1 MVTTTK
7 TNRLNFLNQELKN
20 LEEQG
25 FVWKPRT
32 LQGEQLGRACFDGK
46 EVVNLSSNNYLGL
59 TNHPKMREAAKKAVD
74 QFGAGAGAVRPIAG
88 TMTLHKELEEK
99 LARFKGVEA
108 TLVFQSGFAANL
120 GTIQSLVGK
129 GDAIYSEEL
138 NHGSIID
145 GCRLSGAEI
154 LKWPHRDVNAL
165 RQLCQENRQKYRRV
179 LLVTDAVF
187 SMDGDI
193 APLKELAEVAEEFDL
208 IFMVDDAHASGVL
221 GRGGRGSADHFG
233 LHGRVDVQMGT
244 LSKALGA
251 MGGYIAGSKTLIEF
265 LIQKARPWLLST
277 AHPPAVVAAA
287 IASVEILGSPE
298 GEQLVKK
305 LWENAQY
312 FKRGLNELGF
322 NTGASE
328 TPITPVIVGSSQNA
342 KKLAARLFEESVF
355 AQEIVFPMVAR
366 DKARVRTIV
375 SAMHTK
381 EDLDYAL
388 NAFKKVGKELG
399 LIGT

>member
-1 MVTTTK
+1 MTTPVK
-7 TNRLNFLNQELKN
+7 TDRLSFLDQELKN

-25 FVWKPRT
+25 FVWRPRT
-32 LQGEQLGRACFDGK
+32 LQSEQRARAIFDGK

-59 TNHPKMREAAKKAVD
+59 TNHPKMREAAKRAID

-88 TMTLHKELEEK
+88 TMTLHRQLEEK
-99 LARFKGVEA
+99 IAHFKGVEA
-108 TLVFQSGFAANL
+108 ALVFQSGFAANL
-120 GTIQSLVGK
+120 GTIQALVGP
-129 GDAIYSEEL
+129 GDVIYSEEL

-145 GCRLSGAEI
+145 GCRLSKAEI
-154 LKWPHRDVNAL
+154 IKWPHRDVDAL
-165 RQLCQENRQKYRRV
+165 RQLCKETRQKYRRA

-193 APLKELAEVAEEFDL
+193 APMKELADVAEEFDL

-221 GRGGRGSADHFG
+221 GRAGRGSVDHFG
-233 LHGRVDVQMGT
+233 LHGRVDIQMGT
-244 LSKALGA
+244 LSKALGT
-251 MGGYIAGSKTLIEF
+251 MGGYIAGSKKLIEF

-287 IASVEILGSPE
+287 IAAIEILESPE
-298 GEQLVKK
+298 GEQLVRK
-305 LWENAQY
+305 LWENARY
-312 FKRGLNELGF
+312 FKSELNKLGF

-328 TPITPVIVGSSQNA
+328 TPITPVIVGSSHNA
-342 KKLAARLFEESVF
+342 KKLAKRLFEEGVF

-375 SAMHTK
+375 TAMHTK
-381 EDLDYAL
+381 EDLDFAL
-388 NAFKKVGKELG
+388 NAFKKVGKEMG
-399 LIGT
+399 LI

>member
-1 MVTTTK
+1 MATPIK
-7 TNRLNFLNQELKN
+7 IDRLSFLEQELKN

-25 FVWKPRT
+25 FVWRPRT
-32 LQGEQLGRACFDGK
+32 LQSEQRARAIFDGR

-59 TNHPKMREAAKKAVD
+59 TNHPKLREAAKRAID

-88 TMTLHKELEEK
+88 TMTLHRQLEEK

-108 TLVFQSGFAANL
+108 VLVFQSGFAANL
-120 GTIQSLVGK
+120 GTIQALVGK

-154 LKWPHRDVNAL
+154 IKWPHRNVDAL
-165 RQLCQENRQKYRRV
+165 RQLCKESRQKYRRA

-193 APLKELAEVAEEFDL
+193 APMRELADVAEEFDL

-221 GRGGRGSADHFG
+221 GRSGRGSVDHFG

-287 IASVEILGSPE
+287 IAAVEILESSE

-305 LWENAQY
+305 LWENANY
-312 FKRGLNELGF
+312 FKKGLQKLGF

-328 TPITPVIVGSSQNA
+328 TPITPVIVGSSHNA
-342 KKLAARLFEESVF
+342 RKLAQRLFEEGVF

-375 SAMHTK
+375 TAMHSK
-381 EDLDYAL
+381 EDLDFAL

-399 LIGT
+399 LI

>member
-1 MVTTTK
+1 MATPIK
-7 TNRLNFLNQELKN
+7 TDRLSFLEQELKN

-25 FVWKPRT
+25 FVWRPRT
-32 LQGEQLGRACFDGK
+32 LQSEQRARAIFDGK

-59 TNHPKMREAAKKAVD
+59 TNHPKLREAAKRAID

-88 TMTLHKELEEK
+88 TMTLHRQLEEK

-108 TLVFQSGFAANL
+108 VLVFQSGFAANL
-120 GTIQSLVGK
+120 GTIQALVGK

-154 LKWPHRDVNAL
+154 IKWPHRNVDAL
-165 RQLCQENRQKYRRV
+165 RQLCKESRQKYRRA

-193 APLKELAEVAEEFDL
+193 APMRELADVAEEFDL

-221 GRGGRGSADHFG
+221 GRSGRGSVDHFG

-287 IASVEILGSPE
+287 IAAVEILESSE

-305 LWENAQY
+305 LWENANY
-312 FKRGLNELGF
+312 FKKGLQKLGF

-328 TPITPVIVGSSQNA
+328 TPITPVIVGSSHNA
-342 KKLAARLFEESVF
+342 RKLAQRLFEEGVF

-375 SAMHTK
+375 TAMHSK
-381 EDLDYAL
+381 EDLDFAL

-399 LIGT
+399 LI

>member
-1 MVTTTK
+1 MATPIK
-7 TNRLNFLNQELKN
+7 IDRLSFLEQELKN

-25 FVWKPRT
+25 FVWRPRT
-32 LQGEQLGRACFDGK
+32 LQSEQRARAVFDGR

-59 TNHPKMREAAKKAVD
+59 TNHPKMREAAKRAID

-88 TMTLHKELEEK
+88 TMTLHRQLEEK
-99 LARFKGVEA
+99 LAHFKGVEA
-108 TLVFQSGFAANL
+108 VLVFQSGFAANL
-120 GTIQSLVGK
+120 GTIQALVGK

-154 LKWPHRDVNAL
+154 IKWPHRNVDAL
-165 RQLCQENRQKYRRV
+165 RQLCKESRQKYRRA

-193 APLKELAEVAEEFDL
+193 APMKELADVAEEFDL

-221 GRGGRGSADHFG
+221 GRSGRGSVDHFG

-251 MGGYIAGSKTLIEF
+251 MGGYIAGSKNLIEF

-287 IASVEILGSPE
+287 IAAVEILESPE

-305 LWENAQY
+305 LWENANY
-312 FKRGLNELGF
+312 FKRELQKLGF

-328 TPITPVIVGSSQNA
+328 TPITPVIVGSSHNA
-342 KKLAARLFEESVF
+342 KKLAQRLFEEGVF

-375 SAMHTK
+375 TAMHTK
-381 EDLDYAL
+381 EDLDFAL
-388 NAFKKVGKELG
+388 NAFKKIGKELG
-399 LIGT
+399 LI

>member
-1 MVTTTK
+1 MTAFTRTD
-7 TNRLNFLNQELKN
+7 RLGFLEGELKD
-20 LEEQG
+20 LYEQG
-25 FVWKPRT
+25 FVWRPRV
-32 LQGEQLGRACFDGK
+32 LEGEQRARARFDGQ

-59 TNHPKMREAAKKAVD
+59 TNHPRLREAAKRAID
-74 QFGAGAGAVRPIAG
+74 QYGAGAGAVRPIAG
-88 TMTLHKELEEK
+88 TMILHRELEEK

-120 GTIQSLVGK
+120 GAIQTLMGK

-145 GCRLSGAEI
+145 GCRLSGSEI
-154 LKWPHRDVNAL
+154 LRWPHRNADAL
-165 RQLCQENRQKYRRV
+165 RQLCKESRQKYRRA

-193 APLKELAEVAEEFDL
+193 APLKELASIAEEFDL

-233 LHGRVDVQMGT
+233 LHGRVDLQMGT

-251 MGGYIAGSKTLIEF
+251 MGGYIAGSKNLIEF

-287 IASVEILGSPE
+287 IASVEILESPE
-298 GEQLVKK
+298 GERLVAK
-305 LWENAQY
+305 LWENANY
-312 FKRGLNELGF
+312 FKQELKKLGF

-342 KKLAARLFEESVF
+342 KELARRLFAEGVF

-366 DKARVRTIV
+366 EKARVRTIV
-375 SAMHTK
+375 TAMHTK
-381 EDLDYAL
+381 EDLDFAL
-388 NAFKKVGKELG
+388 NAFKKVGKELE
-399 LIGT
+399 LM

>member
-1 MVTTTK
+1 MATPIK
-7 TNRLNFLNQELKN
+7 TDRLSFLEQELKN

-25 FVWKPRT
+25 FVWRPRT
-32 LQGEQLGRACFDGK
+32 LQSEQRARAIFDGK

-59 TNHPKMREAAKKAVD
+59 TNHPKLREAAKRAID

-88 TMTLHKELEEK
+88 TMTIHRQLEEK

-108 TLVFQSGFAANL
+108 VLVFQSGFAANL
-120 GTIQSLVGK
+120 GTIQALVGK

-154 LKWPHRDVNAL
+154 IKWPHRNVDAL
-165 RQLCQENRQKYRRV
+165 RQLCKESRQKYRRA

-193 APLKELAEVAEEFDL
+193 APMRELADVAEEFDL

-221 GRGGRGSADHFG
+221 GRNGRGSVDHFG

-287 IASVEILGSPE
+287 IAAVEILESSE

-305 LWENAQY
+305 LWENANY
-312 FKRGLNELGF
+312 FKKGLQKLGF

-328 TPITPVIVGSSQNA
+328 TPITPVIVGSSHNA
-342 KKLAARLFEESVF
+342 RKLAQRLFEEGVF

-375 SAMHTK
+375 TAMHSK
-381 EDLDYAL
+381 EDLDFAL

-399 LIGT
+399 LI

>member
-1 MVTTTK
+1 MATLIK
-7 TNRLNFLNQELKN
+7 TDRLSFLEQELKN

-25 FVWKPRT
+25 FVWRPRN
-32 LQGEQLGRACFDGK
+32 LQSEQRARAIFDGR

-59 TNHPKMREAAKKAVD
+59 TNHPKLREAAKRAID

-88 TMTLHKELEEK
+88 TMTLHRQLEEK

-108 TLVFQSGFAANL
+108 VLVFQSGFAANL
-120 GTIQSLVGK
+120 GTIQALVGK

-154 LKWPHRDVNAL
+154 IKWPHRKVDAL
-165 RQLCQENRQKYRRV
+165 RQLCKESRQKYRRA

-193 APLKELAEVAEEFDL
+193 APLKELAEIAEEFNL

-221 GRGGRGSADHFG
+221 GRNGRGSVDHFG

-287 IASVEILGSPE
+287 IAAVEILESPE

-305 LWENAQY
+305 LWENANY
-312 FKRGLNELGF
+312 FKRELQKLGF

-328 TPITPVIVGSSQNA
+328 TPITPVIVGSSHLA
-342 KKLAARLFEESVF
+342 RKLAQRLFEEGVF

-375 SAMHTK
+375 TAMHSK
-381 EDLDYAL
+381 EDLDFAL

-399 LIGT
+399 LI

>member
-1 MVTTTK
+1 
-7 TNRLNFLNQELKN
+7 LEQELKN

-25 FVWKPRT
+25 FVWRPRT
-32 LQGEQLGRACFDGK
+32 LQSEQRARAIFDGK

-59 TNHPKMREAAKKAVD
+59 TNHPKLREAAKRAID

-88 TMTLHKELEEK
+88 TMTLHRQLEEK

-108 TLVFQSGFAANL
+108 VLVFQSGFAANL
-120 GTIQSLVGK
+120 GTIQALVGK

-154 LKWPHRDVNAL
+154 IKWPHRNVDAL
-165 RQLCQENRQKYRRV
+165 RQLCKESRQKYRRA

-193 APLKELAEVAEEFDL
+193 APMRELADVAEEFDL

-221 GRGGRGSADHFG
+221 GRSGRGSVDHFG

-287 IASVEILGSPE
+287 IAAVEILESSE

-305 LWENAQY
+305 LWENANY
-312 FKRGLNELGF
+312 FKKGLQKLGF

-328 TPITPVIVGSSQNA
+328 TPITPVIVGSSHNA
-342 KKLAARLFEESVF
+342 RKLAQRLFEEGVF

-375 SAMHTK
+375 TAMHSK
-381 EDLDYAL
+381 EDLDFAL

-399 LIGT
+399 LI

>member
-1 MVTTTK
+1 MATPIK
-7 TNRLNFLNQELKN
+7 TDRLSFLEQELKN

-32 LQGEQLGRACFDGK
+32 LQSEQRARAIFDGK

-59 TNHPKMREAAKKAVD
+59 TNHPKMREAAKRAID

-88 TMTLHKELEEK
+88 TMTLHRQLEEK

-108 TLVFQSGFAANL
+108 VLVFQSGFAANL
-120 GTIQSLVGK
+120 GTIQALVGK

-154 LKWPHRDVNAL
+154 IKWPHRNVDAL
-165 RQLCQENRQKYRRV
+165 RQLCKESRQKYRRA

-193 APLKELAEVAEEFDL
+193 APMRELADVAEEFDL

-221 GRGGRGSADHFG
+221 GRSGRGSVDHFG

-287 IASVEILGSPE
+287 IAAVEILESSE

-305 LWENAQY
+305 LWENANY
-312 FKRGLNELGF
+312 FKKGLQKLGF

-328 TPITPVIVGSSQNA
+328 TPITPVIVGSSHNA
-342 KKLAARLFEESVF
+342 RKLAQRLFEEGVF

-375 SAMHTK
+375 TAMHSK
-381 EDLDYAL
+381 EDLDFAL

-399 LIGT
+399 LI

>member
-1 MVTTTK
+1 MATPIK
-7 TNRLNFLNQELKN
+7 TDRLSFLEQELKN

-25 FVWKPRT
+25 FVWRPRT
-32 LQGEQLGRACFDGK
+32 LQSEQRARAIFDGK

-59 TNHPKMREAAKKAVD
+59 TNHPKLREAAKRAID

-88 TMTLHKELEEK
+88 TMTLHRQLEEK

-108 TLVFQSGFAANL
+108 VLVFQSGFAANL
-120 GTIQSLVGK
+120 GTIQALVGK

-154 LKWPHRDVNAL
+154 IKWPHRNVDAL
-165 RQLCQENRQKYRRV
+165 RQLCKESRQKYRRA

-193 APLKELAEVAEEFDL
+193 APLKELAEIAEEFDL

-221 GRGGRGSADHFG
+221 GRSGRGSADHFG

-244 LSKALGA
+244 LSKALGT

-287 IASVEILGSPE
+287 IAAVEILESSE

-305 LWENAQY
+305 LWENANY
-312 FKRGLNELGF
+312 FKKGLQKLGF

-328 TPITPVIVGSSQNA
+328 TPITPVIVGSSHNA
-342 KKLAARLFEESVF
+342 RKLAQRLFEEGVF

-375 SAMHTK
+375 TAMHSK
-381 EDLDYAL
+381 EDLDFAL

-399 LIGT
+399 LI

>member
-1 MVTTTK
+1 MATPIK
-7 TNRLNFLNQELKN
+7 IDRLSFLEQELKN

-25 FVWKPRT
+25 FVWRPRT
-32 LQGEQLGRACFDGK
+32 LQSEQRARAIFDGK

-59 TNHPKMREAAKKAVD
+59 TNHPKMREAAKRAID

-88 TMTLHKELEEK
+88 TMTLHRQLEEK
-99 LARFKGVEA
+99 LAHFKGVEA
-108 TLVFQSGFAANL
+108 VLVFQSGFAANL
-120 GTIQSLVGK
+120 GTIQALVGK

-154 LKWPHRDVNAL
+154 IKWPHRNVDAL
-165 RQLCQENRQKYRRV
+165 RQLCKESRQKYRRA

-193 APLKELAEVAEEFDL
+193 APLKELADVAEEFDL

-221 GRGGRGSADHFG
+221 GRSGRGSADHFG

-244 LSKALGA
+244 LSKALGT

-287 IASVEILGSPE
+287 IAAVEILESPE

-305 LWENAQY
+305 LWENATY
-312 FKRGLNELGF
+312 FKKELQKLGF

-328 TPITPVIVGSSQNA
+328 TPITPVIAGSSHNA
-342 KKLAARLFEESVF
+342 KQLAKRLFEEGVF

-375 SAMHTK
+375 TAMHTK
-381 EDLDYAL
+381 EDLDFAL

-399 LIGT
+399 LI

>member
-1 MVTTTK
+1 MPRTH
-7 TNRLNFLNQELKN
+7 RLDFLEGELKE
-20 LEEQG
+20 LYAQG
-25 FVWKPRT
+25 FVWKPRI
-32 LQGEQLGRACFDGK
+32 LEGEQRARARFDGK

-59 TNHPKMREAAKKAVD
+59 TNHPKLREAAKRAID
-74 QFGAGAGAVRPIAG
+74 QYGAGAGAVRPIAG
-88 TMTLHKELEEK
+88 TMTLHKQLEEK

-120 GTIQSLVGK
+120 GTIQALVGK

-154 LKWPHRDVNAL
+154 LKWPHRNVEAL
-165 RQLCQENRQKYRRV
+165 RQLCKESRHKYRRA

-193 APLKELAEVAEEFDL
+193 APLTELAEIAEEFDL

-221 GRGGRGSADHFG
+221 GRAGRGSADHFG

-251 MGGYIAGSKTLIEF
+251 MGGYIAGSKPLIEF

-287 IASVEILGSPE
+287 IASVEVLESSE

-305 LWENAQY
+305 LWENAHY
-312 FKRGLNELGF
+312 FKQELKRLGF

-328 TPITPVIVGSSQNA
+328 TPITPVIVGSSHNA
-342 KKLAARLFEESVF
+342 KQLAKRLFEEGVF

-375 SAMHTK
+375 TAMHTK
-381 EDLDYAL
+381 EDLDFAL
-388 NAFKKVGKELG
+388 NALKRVGRELE
-399 LIGT
+399 LI

>member
-1 MVTTTK
+1 MATTTQ
-7 TNRLNFLNQELKN
+7 TNRLSFLEQELEN

-25 FVWKPRT
+25 FVWRPRI
-32 LQGEQLGRACFDGK
+32 LQGEQRARAVFDGR

-59 TNHPKMREAAKKAVD
+59 TNHPKMREAAKKAID

-88 TMTLHKELEEK
+88 TMTLHKQLEEQ

-120 GTIQSLVGK
+120 GTIQTLVGK

-154 LKWPHRDVNAL
+154 LKWPHRDVEAL
-165 RQLCQENRQKYRRV
+165 RQLCKETRQKYRRA

-193 APLKELAEVAEEFDL
+193 APLKELAQVAEDFDL

-221 GRGGRGSADHFG
+221 GRAGRGSVDHFG

-251 MGGYIAGSKTLIEF
+251 MGGYIAGSRNLIEF

-287 IASVEILGSPE
+287 IASVEILESPE

-305 LWENAQY
+305 LWENANY
-312 FKRGLNELGF
+312 FKRELQKLGF
-322 NTGASE
+322 NTGASA
-328 TPITPVIVGSSQNA
+328 TPITPVIVGSSHTA
-342 KKLAARLFEESVF
+342 KQLAKRLFEEGVF

-375 SAMHTK
+375 TAMHSQ
-381 EDLDYAL
+381 EDLDFAL
-388 NAFKKVGKELG
+388 NAFKKVGEELG
-399 LIGT
+399 LI

>member
-1 MVTTTK
+1 MTTPVK
-7 TNRLNFLNQELKN
+7 TDRLSFLDQELKN

-25 FVWKPRT
+25 FVWRPRT
-32 LQGEQLGRACFDGK
+32 LQSEQRARAIFDGK

-59 TNHPKMREAAKKAVD
+59 TNHPKMREAAKRAID

-88 TMTLHKELEEK
+88 TMTLHRQLEEK
-99 LARFKGVEA
+99 IAHFKGVEA
-108 TLVFQSGFAANL
+108 ALVFQSGFAANL
-120 GTIQSLVGK
+120 GTIQALVGP
-129 GDAIYSEEL
+129 GDVIYSEEL

-145 GCRLSGAEI
+145 GCRLSKAEI
-154 LKWPHRDVNAL
+154 IKWPHRDVDAL
-165 RQLCQENRQKYRRV
+165 RQLCKETRQKYRRA

-193 APLKELAEVAEEFDL
+193 APMRELADIAEEFDL

-221 GRGGRGSADHFG
+221 GRSGRGSVDHFG
-233 LHGRVDVQMGT
+233 LHGRVDIQMGT
-244 LSKALGA
+244 LSKALGT
-251 MGGYIAGSKTLIEF
+251 MGGYIAGSKKLIEF

-287 IASVEILGSPE
+287 IAAIEILESPE

-305 LWENAQY
+305 LWDNARY
-312 FKRGLNELGF
+312 FKSELQKLGF

-328 TPITPVIVGSSQNA
+328 TPITPVIVGSSHNA
-342 KKLAARLFEESVF
+342 KKLAKRLFEEGVF

-375 SAMHTK
+375 TAMHTK
-381 EDLDYAL
+381 EDLDFAL

-399 LIGT
+399 LI

>member
-1 MVTTTK
+1 MATPIK
-7 TNRLNFLNQELKN
+7 IDRLSFLEQELKN

-25 FVWKPRT
+25 FVWRPRT
-32 LQGEQLGRACFDGK
+32 LQSEQRARAIFDGK

-59 TNHPKMREAAKKAVD
+59 TNHPKMREAAKRAID

-88 TMTLHKELEEK
+88 TMTLHRQLEEK

-108 TLVFQSGFAANL
+108 VLVFQSGFAANL
-120 GTIQSLVGK
+120 GTIQALVGK

-154 LKWPHRDVNAL
+154 IKWPHRNVDAL
-165 RQLCQENRQKYRRV
+165 RQLCKESRQKYRRA

-193 APLKELAEVAEEFDL
+193 APLKELAEIAEEFNL

-221 GRGGRGSADHFG
+221 GRNGRGSVDHFG

-287 IASVEILGSPE
+287 IAAVEILESPE

-305 LWENAQY
+305 LWENANY
-312 FKRGLNELGF
+312 FKRELQKLGF
-322 NTGASE
+322 DTGASE
-328 TPITPVIVGSSQNA
+328 TPITPVIVGSSHLA
-342 KKLAARLFEESVF
+342 RKLAQRLFEEGVF

-375 SAMHTK
+375 TAMHSK
-381 EDLDYAL
+381 EDLDFAL

-399 LIGT
+399 LI

>member
-1 MVTTTK
+1 MATPVK
-7 TNRLNFLNQELKN
+7 MDRLGFLDQELKS

-25 FVWKPRT
+25 FVWRPRT
-32 LQGEQLGRACFDGK
+32 LQSEQRARAVFDGK

-59 TNHPKMREAAKKAVD
+59 TNHPKMREAAKKAID
-74 QFGAGAGAVRPIAG
+74 QYGAGAGAVRPIAG
-88 TMTLHKELEEK
+88 TMTLHKQLEEK

-120 GTIQSLVGK
+120 GTIQALVGK

-154 LKWPHRDVNAL
+154 MKWPHRNVDAL
-165 RQLCQENRQKYRRV
+165 RQLCKETRQRYRRA

-193 APLKELAEVAEEFDL
+193 APLRELADIAEEFDL

-221 GRGGRGSADHFG
+221 GRSGRGSADHFG

-251 MGGYIAGSKTLIEF
+251 MGGYIAGSKKLIEF

-287 IASVEILGSPE
+287 IAAVEILESPE
-298 GEQLVKK
+298 GEQLVRK
-305 LWENAQY
+305 LWENANY
-312 FKRGLNELGF
+312 FKKELQKLGF

-328 TPITPVIVGSSQNA
+328 TPITPVIVGSSHNA
-342 KKLAARLFEESVF
+342 KQLAKRLFEEGVF

-375 SAMHTK
+375 TAMHTK
-381 EDLDYAL
+381 DDLDFAL

-399 LIGT
+399 LI

>member
-1 MVTTTK
+1 MATPIK
-7 TNRLNFLNQELKN
+7 TDRLSFLEQELKN

-25 FVWKPRT
+25 FVWRPRT
-32 LQGEQLGRACFDGK
+32 LQSEQRARAIFDGK

-59 TNHPKMREAAKKAVD
+59 TNHPKLREAAKRAID

-88 TMTLHKELEEK
+88 TMTLHRQLEEK

-108 TLVFQSGFAANL
+108 VLVFQSGFAANL
-120 GTIQSLVGK
+120 GTIQALVGK

-154 LKWPHRDVNAL
+154 IKWPHRNVDAL
-165 RQLCQENRQKYRRV
+165 RQLCKESRQKYRRA

-193 APLKELAEVAEEFDL
+193 APMRELADVAEEFDL

-221 GRGGRGSADHFG
+221 GRNGRGSVDHFG

-287 IASVEILGSPE
+287 IAAVEILESPE

-305 LWENAQY
+305 LWENANY
-312 FKRGLNELGF
+312 FKRELQKLGF

-328 TPITPVIVGSSQNA
+328 TPITPVIVGSSHLA
-342 KKLAARLFEESVF
+342 RKLAQRLFEEGVF

-375 SAMHTK
+375 TAMHSK
-381 EDLDYAL
+381 EDLDFAL

-399 LIGT
+399 LI

>member
-1 MVTTTK
+1 MATPIK
-7 TNRLNFLNQELKN
+7 TDRLSFLEQELKN

-25 FVWKPRT
+25 FVWRPRT
-32 LQGEQLGRACFDGK
+32 LQSEQRARAIFDGK

-59 TNHPKMREAAKKAVD
+59 TNHPKLREAAKRAID

-88 TMTLHKELEEK
+88 TMTLHRQLEEK

-108 TLVFQSGFAANL
+108 VLVFQSGFAANL
-120 GTIQSLVGK
+120 GTIQALVGK

-154 LKWPHRDVNAL
+154 IKWPHRNVDAL
-165 RQLCQENRQKYRRV
+165 RQLCKESRQKYRRA

-193 APLKELAEVAEEFDL
+193 APLKELAEIAEEFNL

-221 GRGGRGSADHFG
+221 GRNGRGSVDHFG

-287 IASVEILGSPE
+287 IAAVEILESPE

-305 LWENAQY
+305 LWENANY
-312 FKRGLNELGF
+312 FKRELQKLGF
-322 NTGASE
+322 DTGASE
-328 TPITPVIVGSSQNA
+328 TPITPVIVGSSHLA
-342 KKLAARLFEESVF
+342 RKLAQRLFEEGVF

-375 SAMHTK
+375 TAMHSK
-381 EDLDYAL
+381 EDLDFAL

-399 LIGT
+399 LI

>member
-1 MVTTTK
+1 MATTVRSS
-7 TNRLNFLNQELKN
+7 RLGFLEQELKS

-25 FVWKPRT
+25 FVWRPRT
-32 LQGEQLGRACFDGK
+32 LQGEQRARAVFDGR

-59 TNHPKMREAAKKAVD
+59 TNHPKMREAAKRAID
-74 QFGAGAGAVRPIAG
+74 QYGAGAGAVRPIAG
-88 TMTLHKELEEK
+88 TMTLHKQLEEK

-145 GCRLSGAEI
+145 GCRLSGADI
-154 LKWPHRDVNAL
+154 LKWPHRNVDAL
-165 RQLCQENRQKYRRV
+165 RQLCKESRQRYRRA

-193 APLKELAEVAEEFDL
+193 APLTELAEVAEDFDL

-221 GRGGRGSADHFG
+221 GRSGRGSADHFG

-251 MGGYIAGSKTLIEF
+251 MGGYIAGSRNLIEF

-287 IASVEILGSPE
+287 IAAVEVLESPE

-305 LWENAQY
+305 LWENANY
-312 FKRGLNELGF
+312 FKKELKQLGF
-322 NTGASE
+322 NIGASE

-342 KKLAARLFEESVF
+342 KQLAKRLFEEGVF

-375 SAMHTK
+375 TAMHTQA
-381 EDLDYAL
+381 DLDFAL
-388 NAFKKVGKELG
+388 DAFRKVGKELR
-399 LIGT
+399 LI

>member
-1 MVTTTK
+1 MATPIK
-7 TNRLNFLNQELKN
+7 IDRLSFLAQELKN

-25 FVWKPRT
+25 FVWRPRT
-32 LQGEQLGRACFDGK
+32 LQSEQRARAVFDGR

-59 TNHPKMREAAKKAVD
+59 TNHPKMREAAKRAID

-88 TMTLHKELEEK
+88 TMTLHRQLEEK
-99 LARFKGVEA
+99 LAHFKGVEA
-108 TLVFQSGFAANL
+108 VLVFQSGFAANL
-120 GTIQSLVGK
+120 GTIQALVGK

-154 LKWPHRDVNAL
+154 IKWPHRNVDAL
-165 RQLCQENRQKYRRV
+165 RQLCKESRQKYRRA

-193 APLKELAEVAEEFDL
+193 APLKELADVAEEFDL

-221 GRGGRGSADHFG
+221 GRSGRGSADHFG

-244 LSKALGA
+244 LSKALGT

-287 IASVEILGSPE
+287 IAAVEILESPE

-305 LWENAQY
+305 LWENATY
-312 FKRGLNELGF
+312 FKKELQKLGF

-328 TPITPVIVGSSQNA
+328 TPITPVIAGSSHNA
-342 KKLAARLFEESVF
+342 KQLAKRLFEEGVF

-375 SAMHTK
+375 TAMHTK
-381 EDLDYAL
+381 EDLDFAL

-399 LIGT
+399 LI

>member
-1 MVTTTK
+1 MATPIK
-7 TNRLNFLNQELKN
+7 TDRLGFLDQELKS

-25 FVWKPRT
+25 FVWRPRT
-32 LQGEQLGRACFDGK
+32 LQGEQRARAVFDGK

-59 TNHPKMREAAKKAVD
+59 TNHPKMREAAKRAID

-88 TMTLHKELEEK
+88 TMTLHRQLEEK
-99 LARFKGVEA
+99 LARFKGVET

-120 GTIQSLVGK
+120 GTIQALVGK

-145 GCRLSGAEI
+145 GCRLSGADI
-154 LKWPHRDVNAL
+154 IKWPHRDVDAL
-165 RQLCQENRQKYRRV
+165 RQLCKESRQKYRRA

-193 APLKELAEVAEEFDL
+193 APLRELADIAEEFDL

-221 GRGGRGSADHFG
+221 GRSGRGSADHFG

-244 LSKALGA
+244 LSKALGV
-251 MGGYIAGSKTLIEF
+251 MGGYIAGSKKLIEF

-287 IASVEILGSPE
+287 IAAIEILESPE
-298 GEQLVKK
+298 GEQLVEK
-305 LWENAQY
+305 LWENARY
-312 FKRGLNELGF
+312 FKSELNKLGF

-328 TPITPVIVGSSQNA
+328 TPITPVIVGSSHNA
-342 KKLAARLFEESVF
+342 KQFAKRLFEEGVF

-375 SAMHTK
+375 TAMHTK
-381 EDLDYAL
+381 EDLDFAL

-399 LIGT
+399 LI

>member
-1 MVTTTK
+1 MATPIK
-7 TNRLNFLNQELKN
+7 MDRLGFLDQELKS

-25 FVWKPRT
+25 FVWRPRT
-32 LQGEQLGRACFDGK
+32 LQSEQRARAIFDGK

-59 TNHPKMREAAKKAVD
+59 TNHPKLREAAKRAID

-88 TMTLHKELEEK
+88 TMTLHRQLEEK
-99 LARFKGVEA
+99 IAHFKGVEA
-108 TLVFQSGFAANL
+108 ALVFQSGFAANL
-120 GTIQSLVGK
+120 GTIQALVGP
-129 GDAIYSEEL
+129 GDVIYSEEL

-145 GCRLSGAEI
+145 GCRLSKAEI
-154 LKWPHRDVNAL
+154 IKWPHRDVDAL
-165 RQLCQENRQKYRRV
+165 RQLCKETRQKYRRA

-193 APLKELAEVAEEFDL
+193 APLRELADVAEEFDL

-221 GRGGRGSADHFG
+221 GRAGRGSVDHFG
-233 LHGRVDVQMGT
+233 LHGRVDIQMGT
-244 LSKALGA
+244 LSKALGV
-251 MGGYIAGSKTLIEF
+251 MGGYIAGSKKLIEF

-287 IASVEILGSPE
+287 IAAIEILESPE
-298 GEQLVKK
+298 GEQLVQK
-305 LWENAQY
+305 LWENARY
-312 FKRGLNELGF
+312 FKSELNKLGF

-328 TPITPVIVGSSQNA
+328 TPITPVIVGSSHNA
-342 KKLAARLFEESVF
+342 RQLAKRLFEEGVF

-375 SAMHTK
+375 TAMHTK
-381 EDLDYAL
+381 EDLDFAL
-388 NAFKKVGKELG
+388 NAFKKVGKEMG
-399 LIGT
+399 LI

>member
-1 MVTTTK
+1 MATPVRTD
-7 TNRLNFLNQELKN
+7 RLGFLDQELKD

-25 FVWKPRT
+25 FVWRPRT
-32 LQGEQLGRACFDGK
+32 LQSEQRARAVFDDK

-59 TNHPKMREAAKKAVD
+59 TNHPKMREAAKRAID
-74 QFGAGAGAVRPIAG
+74 QYGAGAGAVRPIAG
-88 TMTLHKELEEK
+88 TMTLHRELEEK

-120 GTIQSLVGK
+120 GTIQALVGP
-129 GDAIYSEEL
+129 GDVIYSEEL

-145 GCRLSGAEI
+145 GCRLSKAEI
-154 LKWPHRDVNAL
+154 IRWPHRNVDAL
-165 RQLCQENRQKYRRV
+165 RQLCKETRQKYRRA

-193 APLKELAEVAEEFDL
+193 APLRELADIAEEFDL

-221 GRGGRGSADHFG
+221 GRSGRGSVDHFG

-251 MGGYIAGSKTLIEF
+251 MGGYIAGSKKLIEF

-287 IASVEILGSPE
+287 IAAIEILESPE

-305 LWENAQY
+305 LWENARY
-312 FKRGLNELGF
+312 FKSELNKLGF

-328 TPITPVIVGSSQNA
+328 TPITPVIVGSSHNA
-342 KKLAARLFEESVF
+342 KQFAKRLFEEGVF

-375 SAMHTK
+375 TAMHTK
-381 EDLDYAL
+381 EDLDFAL

-399 LIGT
+399 LI

>member
-1 MVTTTK
+1 MATPIK
-7 TNRLNFLNQELKN
+7 MDRLGFLDQELKS

-25 FVWKPRT
+25 FVWRPRT
-32 LQGEQLGRACFDGK
+32 LQSEQRARAVFDGK

-59 TNHPKMREAAKKAVD
+59 TNHPKMREAAKRAID

-88 TMTLHKELEEK
+88 TMTLHRQLEEK
-99 LARFKGVEA
+99 IARFKGVEA
-108 TLVFQSGFAANL
+108 VLVFQSGFAANL
-120 GTIQSLVGK
+120 GTIQALVSK

-145 GCRLSGAEI
+145 GCRLSSAEI
-154 LKWPHRDVNAL
+154 IKWPHRDVDAL
-165 RQLCQENRQKYRRV
+165 RQLCKETRQKYRRA

-193 APLKELAEVAEEFDL
+193 APMRELADVAEEFDL

-221 GRGGRGSADHFG
+221 GRAGRGSVDHFG
-233 LHGRVDVQMGT
+233 LHGRVDIQMGT
-244 LSKALGA
+244 LSKALGV
-251 MGGYIAGSKTLIEF
+251 MGGYIAGSKKLIEF

-287 IASVEILGSPE
+287 IAAIEILESPE

-305 LWENAQY
+305 LWDNARY
-312 FKRGLNELGF
+312 FKNELQKLGF

-328 TPITPVIVGSSQNA
+328 TPITPVIVGSSHNA
-342 KKLAARLFEESVF
+342 KQFAKRLFEEGVF

-375 SAMHTK
+375 TAMHTK
-381 EDLDYAL
+381 EDLDFAL

-399 LIGT
+399 LI

>member
-1 MVTTTK
+1 MATPIK
-7 TNRLNFLNQELKN
+7 IDRLSFLEQELKN

-25 FVWKPRT
+25 FVWRPRT
-32 LQGEQLGRACFDGK
+32 LQSEQRARAIFDGR

-59 TNHPKMREAAKKAVD
+59 TNHPKMREAAKRAID

-88 TMTLHKELEEK
+88 TMTLHRQLEEK

-108 TLVFQSGFAANL
+108 VLVFQSGFAANL
-120 GTIQSLVGK
+120 GTIQALMGK

-154 LKWPHRDVNAL
+154 IKWPHRNVDAL
-165 RQLCQENRQKYRRV
+165 RQLCKESRQKYRRA

-193 APLKELAEVAEEFDL
+193 APLKELAEIAEEFNL

-221 GRGGRGSADHFG
+221 GRNGRGSVDHFG

-287 IASVEILGSPE
+287 IAAVEILESPE

-305 LWENAQY
+305 LWENANY
-312 FKRGLNELGF
+312 FKRELQKLGF

-328 TPITPVIVGSSQNA
+328 TPITPVIVGSSHLA
-342 KKLAARLFEESVF
+342 RKLAQRLFEEGVF

-375 SAMHTK
+375 TAMHSK
-381 EDLDYAL
+381 EDLDFAL

-399 LIGT
+399 LI

>member
-1 MVTTTK
+1 MATPIK
-7 TNRLNFLNQELKN
+7 TDRLSFLEQELKN

-25 FVWKPRT
+25 FVWRPRT
-32 LQGEQLGRACFDGK
+32 LQSEQRARAIFDGK

-59 TNHPKMREAAKKAVD
+59 TNHPKLREAAKRAID

-88 TMTLHKELEEK
+88 TMTLHRQLEEK

-108 TLVFQSGFAANL
+108 VLVFQSGFAANL
-120 GTIQSLVGK
+120 GTIQALVGK

-154 LKWPHRDVNAL
+154 IKWPHRNVDTL
-165 RQLCQENRQKYRRV
+165 RQLCKESRQKYRRA

-193 APLKELAEVAEEFDL
+193 APLKELAEIAEEFNL

-221 GRGGRGSADHFG
+221 GRNGRGSVDHFR

-287 IASVEILGSPE
+287 IAAVEILESPE

-305 LWENAQY
+305 LWENANY
-312 FKRGLNELGF
+312 FKRELQKLGF

-328 TPITPVIVGSSQNA
+328 TPITPVIVGSSHLA
-342 KKLAARLFEESVF
+342 RKLAQRLFEEGVF

-375 SAMHTK
+375 TAMHSK
-381 EDLDYAL
+381 EDLDFAL

-399 LIGT
+399 LI

>member
-1 MVTTTK
+1 MATPIK
-7 TNRLNFLNQELKN
+7 IDRLSFLDQELKN

-25 FVWKPRT
+25 FVWRPRT
-32 LQGEQLGRACFDGK
+32 LQSEQRARALFDGK

-59 TNHPKMREAAKKAVD
+59 TNHPRMREAAKRAID

-88 TMTLHKELEEK
+88 TMTLHRQLEEK

-108 TLVFQSGFAANL
+108 VLVFQSGFAANL
-120 GTIQSLVGK
+120 GTIQALVGK

-154 LKWPHRDVNAL
+154 IKWPHRNVDAL
-165 RQLCQENRQKYRRV
+165 RQLCKESRQKYRRA

-193 APLKELAEVAEEFDL
+193 APLKELAEIAEEFNL

-221 GRGGRGSADHFG
+221 GRNGRGSVDHFG

-287 IASVEILGSPE
+287 IAAVEILESPE

-305 LWENAQY
+305 LWENANY
-312 FKRGLNELGF
+312 FKRELQKLGF

-328 TPITPVIVGSSQNA
+328 TPITPVIVGSSHLA
-342 KKLAARLFEESVF
+342 RKLAQRLFEEGVF

-375 SAMHTK
+375 TAMHSK
-381 EDLDYAL
+381 EDLDFAL

-399 LIGT
+399 LI

>member
-1 MVTTTK
+1 MATLIK
-7 TNRLNFLNQELKN
+7 TDRLSFLEQELKN

-25 FVWKPRT
+25 FVWRPRT
-32 LQGEQLGRACFDGK
+32 LQSEQRARAIFDGR

-59 TNHPKMREAAKKAVD
+59 TNHPKLREAAKRAID

-88 TMTLHKELEEK
+88 TMTLHRQLEEK

-108 TLVFQSGFAANL
+108 VLVFQSGFAANL
-120 GTIQSLVGK
+120 GTIQALVGK

-154 LKWPHRDVNAL
+154 IKWPHCNVDAL
-165 RQLCQENRQKYRRV
+165 RQLCKESRQKYRRA

-193 APLKELAEVAEEFDL
+193 APLKELAEIAEEFNL

-221 GRGGRGSADHFG
+221 GRNGRGSVDHFG

-287 IASVEILGSPE
+287 IAAVEILESPE

-305 LWENAQY
+305 LWENANY
-312 FKRGLNELGF
+312 FKRELQKLGF

-328 TPITPVIVGSSQNA
+328 TPITPVIVGSSHLA
-342 KKLAARLFEESVF
+342 RKLAQRLFEEGVF

-375 SAMHTK
+375 TAMHSK
-381 EDLDYAL
+381 EDLDFAL

-399 LIGT
+399 LI

>member
-1 MVTTTK
+1 MATPIK
-7 TNRLNFLNQELKN
+7 IDRLSFLEQELKN

-25 FVWKPRT
+25 FVWRPRT
-32 LQGEQLGRACFDGK
+32 LQSEQRARAVFDGR

-59 TNHPKMREAAKKAVD
+59 TNHPKMREAAKRAID

-88 TMTLHKELEEK
+88 TMTLHRQLEEK
-99 LARFKGVEA
+99 LAHFKGVEA
-108 TLVFQSGFAANL
+108 VLVFQSGFAANL
-120 GTIQSLVGK
+120 GTIQALVGK

-154 LKWPHRDVNAL
+154 IKWPHRNVDAL
-165 RQLCQENRQKYRRV
+165 RQLCKESRQKYRRA

-193 APLKELAEVAEEFDL
+193 APLKELADVAEEFDL

-221 GRGGRGSADHFG
+221 GRSGRGSADHFG

-244 LSKALGA
+244 LSKALGT

-287 IASVEILGSPE
+287 IAAVEILESPE

-305 LWENAQY
+305 LWENATY
-312 FKRGLNELGF
+312 FKKELQKLGF

-328 TPITPVIVGSSQNA
+328 TPITPVIAGSSHNA
-342 KKLAARLFEESVF
+342 KQLAKRLFEEGVF

-375 SAMHTK
+375 TAMHTK
-381 EDLDYAL
+381 EDLDFAL

-399 LIGT
+399 LI

>member
-1 MVTTTK
+1 MATPIK
-7 TNRLNFLNQELKN
+7 TDRLGFLEQELKN

-25 FVWKPRT
+25 FVWRPRT
-32 LQGEQLGRACFDGK
+32 LQSEQRARAIFDGK

-59 TNHPKMREAAKKAVD
+59 TNHPKLREAAKRAID

-88 TMTLHKELEEK
+88 TMTLHRELEEK

-108 TLVFQSGFAANL
+108 VLVFQSGFAANL
-120 GTIQSLVGK
+120 GTIQALVGK

-154 LKWPHRDVNAL
+154 IKWPHRDVDTL
-165 RQLCQENRQKYRRV
+165 RQLCKESRQKYRRA

-193 APLKELAEVAEEFDL
+193 APMRELADLAEEFDL

-221 GRGGRGSADHFG
+221 GRNGRGSVDHFG
-233 LHGRVDVQMGT
+233 LQGRVDVQMGT

-287 IASVEILGSPE
+287 IAAVEILESPE

-305 LWENAQY
+305 LWENANY
-312 FKRGLNELGF
+312 FKKGLQKLGF

-328 TPITPVIVGSSQNA
+328 TPITPVIVGSSHNA
-342 KKLAARLFEESVF
+342 RKLAQRLFEEGVF

-375 SAMHTK
+375 TAMHTK
-381 EDLDYAL
+381 EDLDFAL

-399 LIGT
+399 LI

>member
-1 MVTTTK
+1 MATPIK
-7 TNRLNFLNQELKN
+7 TDRLSFLEQELKN

-25 FVWKPRT
+25 FVWRPRT
-32 LQGEQLGRACFDGK
+32 LQSEQRARAIFDGK

-59 TNHPKMREAAKKAVD
+59 TNHPKLREAAKRAID

-88 TMTLHKELEEK
+88 TMTLHRELEEK

-108 TLVFQSGFAANL
+108 ALVFQSGFAANL
-120 GTIQSLVGK
+120 GTIQALVGK

-154 LKWPHRDVNAL
+154 IKWPHRNVDAL
-165 RQLCQENRQKYRRV
+165 RQLCKESRQKYRRA
-179 LLVTDAVF
+179 LLVTDSVF

-193 APLKELAEVAEEFDL
+193 APLRELADIAEEFDL

-221 GRGGRGSADHFG
+221 GRNGRGSVDHFG

-244 LSKALGA
+244 LSKALGT

-287 IASVEILGSPE
+287 IAAVEILESPE

-305 LWENAQY
+305 LWENANY
-312 FKRGLNELGF
+312 FKKELQKLGF

-328 TPITPVIVGSSQNA
+328 TPITPVIVGSSHNA
-342 KKLAARLFEESVF
+342 RKLAQRLFEEGVF

-375 SAMHTK
+375 TAMHSK
-381 EDLDYAL
+381 EDLDFAL

-399 LIGT
+399 LI

>member
-1 MVTTTK
+1 MATPIK
-7 TNRLNFLNQELKN
+7 TDRLSFLAQELKN

-25 FVWKPRT
+25 FVWRPRT
-32 LQGEQLGRACFDGK
+32 LQSEQRARAIFDGK

-59 TNHPKMREAAKKAVD
+59 TNHPKMREAAKRAID

-88 TMTLHKELEEK
+88 TMTLHRQLEEK
-99 LARFKGVEA
+99 LAHFKGVEA
-108 TLVFQSGFAANL
+108 VLVFQSGFAANL
-120 GTIQSLVGK
+120 GTIQALVGK

-154 LKWPHRDVNAL
+154 IKWPHRNVDAL
-165 RQLCQENRQKYRRV
+165 RQLCKESRQKYRRA

-193 APLKELAEVAEEFDL
+193 APLKELADVAEEFDL

-221 GRGGRGSADHFG
+221 GRSGRGSADHFG

-244 LSKALGA
+244 LSKALGT

-287 IASVEILGSPE
+287 IAAVEILESPE

-305 LWENAQY
+305 LWENATY
-312 FKRGLNELGF
+312 FKKELQKLGF

-328 TPITPVIVGSSQNA
+328 TPITPVIAGSSHNA
-342 KKLAARLFEESVF
+342 KQLAKRLFEEGVF

-375 SAMHTK
+375 TAMHTK
-381 EDLDYAL
+381 EDLDFAL

-399 LIGT
+399 LI

>member
-1 MVTTTK
+1 MATPIK
-7 TNRLNFLNQELKN
+7 TDRLSFLEQELKN

-25 FVWKPRT
+25 FVWRPRT
-32 LQGEQLGRACFDGK
+32 LQSEQRARAIFDGK

-59 TNHPKMREAAKKAVD
+59 TNHPKMREAAKRAID

-88 TMTLHKELEEK
+88 TMTLHRQLEEK

-108 TLVFQSGFAANL
+108 VLVFQSGFAANL
-120 GTIQSLVGK
+120 GTIQALVGK

-154 LKWPHRDVNAL
+154 IKWPHRNVDAL
-165 RQLCQENRQKYRRV
+165 RQLCKESRQKYRRA

-193 APLKELAEVAEEFDL
+193 APLKELAEIAEEFNL

-221 GRGGRGSADHFG
+221 GRNGRGSVDHFG

-287 IASVEILGSPE
+287 IAAVEILESPE

-305 LWENAQY
+305 LWENANY
-312 FKRGLNELGF
+312 FKRELQKLGF

-328 TPITPVIVGSSQNA
+328 TPITPVIVGSSHLA
-342 KKLAARLFEESVF
+342 RKLAQRLFEEGVF

-375 SAMHTK
+375 TAMHSK
-381 EDLDYAL
+381 EDLDFAL

-399 LIGT
+399 LI